1 MQIDNDNKISIIDD
15 IEIDYKKLNNDCKAK
30 HTEAKKGIEDG
41 LNLLLNLKNI
51 NPNQIEFELKK
62 SVDKLLFP
70 IQIASNQKIKRIF
83 VSCLDVIKK
92 LLSYNLFTQRH
103 SKDIINI
110 LNNFLNNSSEEFVQ
124 IKIIETLIPLV
135 DEKIFSISEDLANII
150 FNMCLKFYA
159 MKNQSFKNPLNSVL
173 TQLTKTVFGFLDATL
188 RPSIIRKKTKI
199 LEEKKMKNSDKKII
213 NNNININNNEISEVK
228 EI

>member
-1 MQIDNDNKISIIDD
+1 MEIQNDKISIIND

-30 HTEAKKGIEDG
+30 HTETKKAIEEG
-41 LNLLLNLKNI
+41 LNLLISLRNVNI
-51 NPNQIEFELKK
+51 NQIEIELKK

-92 LLSYNLFTQRH
+92 LISYNLLTQRH
-103 SKDIINI
+103 SNNLINI
-110 LNNFLNNSSEEFVQ
+110 LNTFLNNSSEEFVQ

-135 DEKIFSISEDLANII
+135 DDKFFQLNEELVNIV

-173 TQLTKTVFGFLDATL
+173 TQLVKTIFGFLDATL
-188 RPSIIRKKTKI
+188 RPSIMKKKRKL
-199 LEEKKMKNSDKKII
+199 LEEKKMGKK
-213 NNNININNNEISEVK
+213 
-228 EI
+228 

>member
-1 MQIDNDNKISIIDD
+1 MQNENVDKISIIDD

-41 LNLLLNLKNI
+41 LNLLLNLRN
-51 NPNQIEFELKK
+51 NPNQIEIELKK
-62 SVDKLLFP
+62 SIDKLLFP

-110 LNNFLNNSSEEFVQ
+110 LNNFLNNSSDEFVQ
-124 IKIIETLIPLV
+124 IKVIETLIPLV
-135 DEKIFSISEDLANII
+135 DEKIFSISEDLANIV

-159 MKNQSFKNPLNSVL
+159 MKNQSFKNL
-173 TQLTKTVFGFLDATL
+173 
-188 RPSIIRKKTKI
+188 
-199 LEEKKMKNSDKKII
+199 
-213 NNNININNNEISEVK
+213 
-228 EI
+228 

>member
-1 MQIDNDNKISIIDD
+1 MEIQNDKISIIND

-30 HTEAKKGIEDG
+30 HTETKKEIEEG
-41 LNLLLNLKNI
+41 LNLLISLRNVNI
-51 NPNQIEFELKK
+51 NQIEIELKK

-135 DEKIFSISEDLANII
+135 DEKFFQLNEELVNIV
-150 FNMCLKFYA
+150 FNMCLKFFCY
-159 MKNQSFKNPLNSVL
+159 
-173 TQLTKTVFGFLDATL
+173 
-188 RPSIIRKKTKI
+188 
-199 LEEKKMKNSDKKII
+199 EK
-213 NNNININNNEISEVK
+213 
-228 EI
+228 